1 MRLPQV
7 RAVAAAALLLAPA
20 WAFAQEPGRQE
31 PGRQEPGRQEFGRPE
46 FFRVEG
52 LPRGDTLSIREAP
65 DADSPALGQAPARG
79 RLRGFGCTND
89 TPSGLTWCR
98 VKLGPIVGWA
108 RRRYLTPE

>member
-1 MRLPQV
+1 MRPSFL
-7 RAVAAAALLLAPA
+7 RAVAAAFLLGPA
-20 WAFAQEPGRQE
+20 SIQAQDV
-31 PGRQEPGRQEFGRPE
+31 GRQEFGRQEFGRLE

-52 LPRGDTLSIREAP
+52 LPPGDTLSIREAP
-65 DADSPALGQAPARG
+65 DADSAALGQAPPRG

-98 VKLGPIVGWA
+98 VKFGPVVGWA

>member
-1 MRLPQV
+1 MRHPLA
-7 RAVAAAALLLAPA
+7 RAAAVAAFLLGPA
-20 WAFAQEPGRQE
+20 CAQAQD
-31 PGRQEPGRQEFGRPE
+31 FGRLD

-52 LPRGDTLSIREAP
+52 LPPGDTLSIREAP
-65 DADSPALGQAPARG
+65 DADSPAIGQAPPRG

>member
-1 MRLPQV
+1 MRHPPLRAPL
-7 RAVAAAALLLAPA
+7 RAAVAAAFLLGPA
-20 WAFAQEPGRQE
+20 CAKAQD
-31 PGRQEPGRQEFGRPE
+31 FGRLD

-52 LPRGDTLSIREAP
+52 LPPGDTLSIREAP
-65 DADSPALGQAPARG
+65 DADSPALGQAPSRG

>member
-1 MRLPQV
+1 MRHPLV
-7 RAVAAAALLLAPA
+7 RAAAAAALLLLVPA
-20 WAFAQEPGRQE
+20 SAQAQD
-31 PGRQEPGRQEFGRPE
+31 FGRLE
-46 FFRVEG
+46 VFRVEG
-52 LPRGDTLSIREAP
+52 LPPGDTLSIREAP
-65 DADSPALGQAPARG
+65 DADSPALGQAPPRG

>member
-1 MRLPQV
+1 MRHLPL
-7 RAVAAAALLLAPA
+7 RALLRAAAAAAPLLLAPA
-20 WAFAQEPGRQE
+20 WASAQDSGRQD
-31 PGRQEPGRQEFGRPE
+31 FGRPE

-52 LPRGDTLSIREAP
+52 LPPGDTLSVREAP

-79 RLRGFGCTND
+79 RLRGFGCTNE

>member
-1 MRLPQV
+1 MRYPL
-7 RAVAAAALLLAPA
+7 ACAALAAAFLLVPA
-20 WAFAQEPGRQE
+20 SVQAQDFGRQD
-31 PGRQEPGRQEFGRPE
+31 FGRLE
-46 FFRVEG
+46 IFRVEG
-52 LPRGDTLSIREAP
+52 LPPGDTLSIREAP
-65 DADSPALGQAPARG
+65 DADSPALGQAPSRG

>member
-1 MRLPQV
+1 MRHPLL
-7 RAVAAAALLLAPA
+7 RAPSRAAAAAALLLLAPA
-20 WAFAQEPGRQE
+20 WASAQD
-31 PGRQEPGRQEFGRPE
+31 FGRPD

-52 LPRGDTLSIREAP
+52 LPPGDTLSIREAP

-79 RLRGFGCTND
+79 RLRGFGCTNE

>member
-1 MRLPQV
+1 MRHPLV
-7 RAVAAAALLLAPA
+7 RAAAAAALLLLAPA
-20 WAFAQEPGRQE
+20 WASAQD
-31 PGRQEPGRQEFGRPE
+31 FGRLE
-46 FFRVEG
+46 IFRVEG
-52 LPRGDTLSIREAP
+52 LPPGDTLSIREAP

-79 RLRGFGCTND
+79 RLRGFGCTNE

>member
-1 MRLPQV
+1 MRYPL
-7 RAVAAAALLLAPA
+7 ACAALAAAFLLVPA
-20 WAFAQEPGRQE
+20 SVQAQD
-31 PGRQEPGRQEFGRPE
+31 FGRLE
-46 FFRVEG
+46 IFRVEG
-52 LPRGDTLSIREAP
+52 LPPGDTLSIREAP
-65 DADSPALGQAPARG
+65 DADSPALGQAPSRG

>member
-1 MRLPQV
+1 MRYPPRV
-7 RAVAAAALLLAPA
+7 RRPGGGLLLVPA
-20 WAFAQEPGRQE
+20 SVQA
-31 PGRQEPGRQEFGRPE
+31 QEFGRLE

-52 LPRGDTLSIREAP
+52 LPPGDTLSIREAP
-65 DADSPALGQAPARG
+65 DADSPALGQAPPRG

>member
-1 MRLPQV
+1 MRHPFLPAHL
-7 RAVAAAALLLAPA
+7 RAIAAAAFLLGPA
-20 WAFAQEPGRQE
+20 CATAQD
-31 PGRQEPGRQEFGRPE
+31 FGRLD

-52 LPRGDTLSIREAP
+52 LPPGDTLSIREAP
-65 DADSPALGQAPARG
+65 DADSPALGQAPSRG

>member
-1 MRLPQV
+1 MRYPFACA
-7 RAVAAAALLLAPA
+7 AVAAAFLLVPAPVR
-20 WAFAQEPGRQE
+20 AQD
-31 PGRQEPGRQEFGRPE
+31 FGRLE

-52 LPRGDTLSIREAP
+52 LPPGDTLSIREAP
-65 DADSPALGQAPARG
+65 DAESPAIGQAPPRG

-89 TPSGLTWCR
+89 TPSRLTWCR